1 MGIHNNL
8 SRNPKESRILKLK
21 ELVLIYISN
30 HIWTESE

>member
-1 MGIHNNL
+1 MGSNNNL
-8 SRNPKESRILKLK
+8 SRNPKESGILELK